1 MESNMESFLDKIGDV
16 IQDLEDA
23 RSKCLALGLDTLALR
38 LHESVNTM
46 LDLQEAT
53 EKVKVPSAT
62 TYNNSGEIMA
72 LIAKQLMERT
82 NEQS

>member
-1 MESNMESFLDKIGDV
+1 MESFLDRVNDV

-23 RSKCLALGLDTLALR
+23 RGKCLALGLDTLALR

-46 LDLQEAT
+46 LDLKEALARV
-53 EKVKVPSAT
+53 EVPPLP
-62 TYNNSGEIMA
+62 TYNNSDEIMQ
-72 LIAKQLMERT
+72 LIARQLMGKS